1 MNNLKKKDAILAK
14 CKTDGFIDV
23 RKLLARTR
31 IVIKTDDEIYELEV
45 GTPKFSVVLVGSNV
59 RFESRIKAV
68 VTGSIDPDTN
78 LFFSKIIGRGLKIVL
93 RCQRGSI
100 IRTTPVL
107 KARIIGPDNS
117 FEYEMWG
124 E

>member
-1 MNNLKKKDAILAK
+1 MNSLKKK
-14 CKTDGFIDV
+14 DGFIDV

-31 IVIKTDDEIYELEV
+31 IVIKTSDEIYELEV
-45 GTPKFSVVLVGSNV
+45 GTPKFSVVLIGSNI

-78 LFFSKIIGRGLKIVL
+78 HFTPKIIGRGLKIVL
-93 RCQRGSI
+93 RCQRGPI

-107 KARIIGPDNS
+107 TARIIGPDNS
-117 FEYEMWG
+117 FEYEMW
-124 E
+124 EENND